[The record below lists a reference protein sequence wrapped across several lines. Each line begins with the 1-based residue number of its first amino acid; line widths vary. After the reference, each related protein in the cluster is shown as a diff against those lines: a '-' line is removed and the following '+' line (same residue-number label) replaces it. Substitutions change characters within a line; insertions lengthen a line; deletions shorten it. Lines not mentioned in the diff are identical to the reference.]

1 MRVLLAEDELVSS
14 RKLVSMVRSWG
25 YETLLVNDGT
35 KAWDVLQQPDT
46 PRLAVLDWMMPGLDG
61 PEVCRR
67 LRQREEPYV
76 YVLLLTSRGEKED
89 VVVGLDA
96 GADDYVTKPYSPL
109 ELRHRLNA
117 GRRIIELQERV
128 EAQKDEIRALARKDA
143 LTNLLN
149 RGAILEVLASELAR
163 ARRERTPLSVI
174 MADVDHFKRVN
185 DTHGHLAGDAVLREI
200 ARRMGEQLRPYDA
213 VGRYGGEEFLV
224 VLPGCTDEEALEV
237 AERLRERAADEPV
250 VFEGASIPVTI
261 SLGVAPQERV
271 LSEAPEP
278 VIAAA
283 DTALYGAKRSGR
295 NRFCTAP
302 PLDVMA
308 SAPAS

>member
-14 RKLVSMVRSWG
+14 RKLVTMVRSWG

-35 KAWDVLQQPDT
+35 KAWEVLQQPDT

-109 ELRHRLNA
+109 ELRHRLNS

-128 EAQKDEIRALARKDA
+128 EAQKEEIRALARRDA
-143 LTNLLN
+143 LTGLLN
-149 RGAILEVLASELAR
+149 RGAILEILAGELAR
-163 ARRERTPLSVI
+163 ARRERSPLSII
-174 MADVDHFKRVN
+174 MADVDHFKQVN
-185 DTHGHLAGDAVLREI
+185 DTYGHLAGDAVLREI
-200 ARRMGEQLRPYDA
+200 SRRMERQLRPYDA
-213 VGRYGGEEFLV
+213 VGRYGGEEFLI
-224 VLPGCTDEEALEV
+224 VLPGCTDDEALEV
-237 AERLRERAADEPV
+237 AERLREQAAAEPV
-250 VFEGASIPVTI
+250 AFENASIPVTI
-261 SLGVAPQERV
+261 SLGVAPLLRV

-283 DTALYGAKRSGR
+283 DTALYGAKRAGR

-302 PLDVMA
+302 PLDSMA
-308 SAPAS
+308 PTPLS